1 MTSYPFSQNDNK
13 EDEGIYTRHN
23 NGVDIQLTIYK
34 NWIKTECCEEGKNDK
49 NHSNFH

>member
-13 EDEGIYTRHN
+13 EDEGIIMVSTYSS
-23 NGVDIQLTIYK
+23 QYK